1 MSTKTKSIPV
11 LEAQTY
17 VKKWQSE
24 NSATNKKGGLKH
36 AKAFLI
42 PAGDLIDCLIEMEI
56 LKDLS
61 CVNTS
66 LVDSASIRAYM
77 GIDRPSSD
85 DMQSAETE
93 KLVLVATTK
102 EVDGT
107 NKIIHRDIIEGY
119 DIKNPPPHKLIGT
132 GIFDFTDPC
141 PTTCDPN
148 SPLYNP

>member
-1 MSTKTKSIPV
+1 MSIKTKSIPV

-24 NSATNKKGGLKH
+24 NSAINKKGGLMH

-42 PAGDLIDCLIEMEI
+42 PAGDLIDCLLEMEI

-61 CVNTS
+61 CINTS
-66 LVDSASIRAYM
+66 LVDSAGIRAYM
-77 GIDRPSSD
+77 GIDRPSTD
-85 DMQSAETE
+85 HMPSAETE

-107 NKIIHRDIIEGY
+107 KTIHRDIIEGY
-119 DIKNPPPHKLIGT
+119 VIKNPPAHKLIGT
-132 GIFDFTDPC
+132 GVFDFTDPC
-141 PTTCDPN
+141 PSSCDPK